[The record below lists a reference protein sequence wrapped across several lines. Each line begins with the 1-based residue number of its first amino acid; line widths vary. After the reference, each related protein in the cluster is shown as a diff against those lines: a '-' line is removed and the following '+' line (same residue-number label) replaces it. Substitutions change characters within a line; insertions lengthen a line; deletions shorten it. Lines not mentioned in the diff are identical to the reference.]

1 MTRTARAASATVRAA
16 ALPCSA
22 ARRPT
27 NEGAG
32 RAGLARR
39 AARLLAVNQPSPTQA
54 VAAARPN
61 PIQPSARLWTSVK
74 PSQKASPMM
83 PPVGWANS
91 TSDRAGR
98 TGAWR
103 AATREGGSQ
112 RSRAA
117 RRVARRE
124 GEPSAVRTAGAAVAL
139 AFAPVAAFA
148 AVAFAAVAG
157 AAGCLAGVGCA
168 VGDGCAAGPAGRARL
183 RLLVNSR

>member
-1 MTRTARAASATVRAA
+1 MTKAVRAASATVRAA

-32 RAGLARR
+32 RLGSARR
-39 AARLLAVNQPSPTQA
+39 AARALAANQPSPTQA

-91 TSDRAGR
+91 TSDRAPGR

-112 RSRAA
+112 RPRAA
-117 RRVARRE
+117 RRAARRE
-124 GEPSAVRTAGAAVAL
+124 GGPPAVRAVVAAVAVAFVAAEAAVAVAL
-139 AFAPVAAFA
+139 AF
-148 AVAFAAVAG
+148 
-157 AAGCLAGVGCA
+157 
-168 VGDGCAAGPAGRARL
+168 
-183 RLLVNSR
+183 